1 MFEIT
6 AIPAFRDNYIW
17 GLCRNGRAVVV
28 DPGDAA
34 PVLDWLASGA
44 LALEAILITHHHQ
57 DHQGGVPGLLERH
70 PGLQVFGPGAESIT
84 GLNHPLAGGEMLQV
98 LDTPVAVWSVPGHTC
113 GHLAYLAED
122 ALFCGDTLFGAGC
135 GRLFEGTPA
144 QMFQAMERIAA
155 LPDSTRIFCAHEYT
169 LLNLPFAALVEPE
182 NPAIRA
188 RVAES
193 EALRLAGRAT
203 VPSSLPLEKAT
214 NPFLR
219 CHEPAVQARV
229 RERQPQASTAEAVFA
244 VLRAWR
250 DEF

>member
-57 DHQGGVPGLLERH
+57 DHQGGVPGLLERY

-84 GLNHPLAGGEMLQV
+84 GLNHPLAGGEMIQV

-135 GRLFEGTPA
+135 GRLFEGTPEDMFATVGRFDALPGDTRLYSGHDYA
-144 QMFQAMERIAA
+144 QANLDFAARFAPDPAA
-155 LPDSTRIFCAHEYT
+155 LSARRNELAQLAAQGAPTTGTT
-169 LLNLPFAALVEPE
+169 LASERLVNPYLRTHLPEVAQAAELPG
-182 NPAIRA
+182 AT
-188 RVAES
+188 
-193 EALRLAGRAT
+193 AL
-203 VPSSLPLEKAT
+203 
-214 NPFLR
+214 
-219 CHEPAVQARV
+219 Q
-229 RERQPQASTAEAVFA
+229 VFA
-244 VLRAWR
+244 EIRKRKDNA
-250 DEF
+250 

>member
-1 MFEIT
+1 MC
-6 AIPAFRDNYIW
+6 PA
-17 GLCRNGRAVVV
+17 CRSA
-28 DPGDAA
+28 
-34 PVLDWLASGA
+34 
-44 LALEAILITHHHQ
+44 
-57 DHQGGVPGLLERH
+57 
-70 PGLQVFGPGAESIT
+70 
-84 GLNHPLAGGEMLQV
+84 
-98 LDTPVAVWSVPGHTC
+98 TPACRFSVWSVPGHTC

-203 VPSSLPLEKAT
+203 VPSSLALEKAT